1 MGRTCAAV
9 VVTAT
14 AAFVLVGGALAVP
27 DFQTPRKALYCEVAE
42 AFKRPPGYVPH
53 LVCWRSRNGFT
64 VFLYP
69 RGGAERRGN
78 ERALKGTYMTA
89 GRVLPFGQQWWWK
102 KSESGIGTAP
112 RGLFYWCFNRT
123 TGLTCAN
130 RVGHGFW
137 LGRTRGVWLF

>member
-1 MGRTCAAV
+1 MRRLCAAV
-9 VVTAT
+9 AVTA
-14 AAFVLVGGALAVP
+14 AAALALSGEALAVP
-27 DFQTPRKALYCEVAE
+27 HFQTPGKDFYCEVAE
-42 AFKRPPGYVPH
+42 AHEAPPGYVPH

-78 ERALKGTYMTA
+78 LRALKGTYMVA
-89 GRVLPFGQQWWWK
+89 GRVLRFGQQWWWK
-102 KSESGIGTAP
+102 KWESGIGTAP
-112 RGLFYWCFNRT
+112 RGLYYWCFNRT

-137 LGRTRGVWLF
+137 LGRHRGVWLF